1 MTVIPYINCG
11 STGARCTRAIADAT
25 APE

>member
-11 STGARCTRAIADAT
+11 STGSRCTRAIADAT
-25 APE
+25 TPE